1 MSGTDFDLGRSGAW
15 LAVCAVAMA
24 TVAGCGAGRS
34 DKPTARLEGA
44 VTLDSQPIAKGTIDF
59 LPQQK
64 GQATPVTAQIT
75 EGRYQIEG
83 VPLGKVLA
91 RIKATKGTGR
101 EIAIPHSDEKYMEEV
116 NLIPL
121 KYAQGIPIE
130 VAEGGGTHDFELT
143 SK

>member
-1 MSGTDFDLGRSGAW
+1 MSRTDFDFRRGGAR
-15 LAVCAVAMA
+15 LAVCALALA
-24 TVAGCGAGRS
+24 TMAGCGSGGS

-64 GQATPVTAQIT
+64 GQATPVTARIT

-91 RIKATKGTGR
+91 RIKATKETGR
-101 EIAIPHSDEKYMEEV
+101 EIAIPHSDEKYMDEV
-116 NLIPL
+116 NLIPM
-121 KYAQGIPIE
+121 KYAQGISID
-130 VAEGGGTHDFELT
+130 VTKDGGTRNFDLT